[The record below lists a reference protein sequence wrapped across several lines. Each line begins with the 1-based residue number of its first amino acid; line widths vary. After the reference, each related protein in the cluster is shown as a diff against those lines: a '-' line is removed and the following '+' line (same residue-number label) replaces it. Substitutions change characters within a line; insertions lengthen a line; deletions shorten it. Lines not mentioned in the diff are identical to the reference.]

1 MTTAII
7 NTYSKANK
15 ERRKKILTR
24 MGVTS
29 FERLKEIVNPS
40 TNKVYV
46 GKTEIAALLSNA
58 TNQELTVCFN
68 KSVKPEDVL
77 KEIMEVYKN
86 STPNTVEKEF
96 KKILNSA
103 LKGEKRVATG
113 FHNGKLDNLGKLF
126 FVDINKTKNENQNS
140 DSRMIVIN
148 LQEINWITIGDIEY
162 IRK

>member
-15 ERRKKILTR
+15 ERRKKILTKY
-24 MGVTS
+24 GVKTK
-29 FERLKEIVNPS
+29 ERLFELVNPG
-40 TNKVYV
+40 TNKVEC
-46 GKTEIAALLSNA
+46 GKTELAAILLNA

-68 KSVKPEDVL
+68 KSVKTEDVL

-113 FHNGKLDNLGKLF
+113 FHNGKLDFSGRLWF
-126 FVDINKTKNENQNS
+126 TETTVEKNPNQTS
-140 DSRMIVIN
+140 DSRMILVN
-148 LQEINWITIGDIEY
+148 MQEINWLKIGDIEY
-162 IRK
+162 VKK

>member
-7 NTYSKANK
+7 NSYSKANK
-15 ERRKKILTR
+15 ERRKKILSKH
-24 MGVTS
+24 GVKTK
-29 FERLKEIVNPS
+29 ERLFELVNPS
-40 TNKVYV
+40 TNKVEC
-46 GKTEIAALLSNA
+46 GKTELAAILSNS

-103 LKGEKRVATG
+103 LKGEVRIAKG
-113 FHNGKLDNLGKLF
+113 HHSGKLNFSGFLW
-126 FVDINKTKNENQNS
+126 FVETTVEKNPNQAS
-140 DSRMIVIN
+140 DSRMILVN
-148 LQEINWITIGDIEY
+148 MQEINWLKIGDIEY
-162 IRK
+162 VKK

>member
-7 NTYSKANK
+7 NSYSKANK
-15 ERRKKILTR
+15 ERRKKILSKH
-24 MGVTS
+24 GVKTK
-29 FERLKEIVNPS
+29 ERLFELVNPS
-40 TNKVYV
+40 TNKVEC
-46 GKTEIAALLSNA
+46 GKTELAAILSNS

-113 FHNGKLDNLGKLF
+113 FHSGKLDNLGKLF
-126 FVDINKTKNENQNS
+126 FVDVNKTKNENQNS

-148 LQEINWITIGDIEY
+148 LQEINWLKIGDIEY

>member
-1 MTTAII
+1 MELKII
-7 NTYSKANK
+7 KNYKKSNK
-15 ERRKKILTR
+15 EVRKKILKKYGIKSEDR
-24 MGVTS
+24 
-29 FERLKEIVNPS
+29 FLQLVNPG
-40 TNKVYV
+40 TNKVEC
-46 GKTEIAALLSNA
+46 GKTELAAILSNA

-103 LKGEKRVATG
+103 LKGEVRIATG
-113 FHNGKLDNLGKLF
+113 VHNSKLDYAGRLF
-126 FVDINKTKNENQNS
+126 LKETTVEKNPNQAS
-140 DSRMIVIN
+140 DSRMILVN
-148 LQEINWITIGDIEY
+148 MQEINWLKIGDIEY